1 MLLEIISDMWLKCPV
16 AWKFMSLAMGMEEVL
31 TCPSFD

>member
-1 MLLEIISDMWLKCPV
+1 MWLKCPV